1 MTILYQIPIFMQKLK
16 QRKQYQMVEREN
28 NYIDDLCH
36 PYMTYRYA
44 MGLATQDKA
53 SIVQLPSTNQFLSSA
68 LLFGHHMKENAV
80 IKQWNFASVKE
91 STIDQDGLVLSVRS
105 WKNYESLESDIEIS

>member
-1 MTILYQIPIFMQKLK
+1 MQKLK

-36 PYMTYRYA
+36 PYMAYA
-44 MGLATQDKA
+44 MGLATKDKA